1 MLFNS
6 IEYLVYLPIVVILY
20 FIIPHRHRWLLL
32 LAASYFFYM
41 CWNIKYSML
50 IFLSTTITF
59 FSSIL
64 IYKSNSKRKKK
75 LWMILSLVSNLGILF
90 FFKYFN
96 FTVNTLTGVALM
108 FGINIQVPNFELLLP
123 VGISFYTFQALSYT
137 LDVYQG
143 KLEPTSHFGKYA
155 LFVSFFPQL
164 VAGPIERSKNLL
176 HQFDEEHNFDY
187 DMAKRGFLLIIWGV
201 FKKVVIAD
209 RLAILV
215 DTVFNNVGGYSGQ
228 AYWIAS
234 LFFTFQIYCDFSGYS
249 DIAIGSANLMGYRL
263 MTNFKRPYLSKSIA
277 EFWRRWHISLSTW
290 FKDYLYIPLGGNKV
304 SVSKWRINIMVV
316 FLVSGLWHGANW
328 TFVIWGGLHGVFQ
341 IVGRIKNQFRPKK
354 YNGNCKLNGLIS
366 ILITFALVN
375 FAWIIFRANSLED
388 FGTICK
394 GLFVSMN
401 DFDVFSLG
409 LVKQDF
415 YLSIILIAFLFISD
429 IVSEKIDVYGLLQ
442 KQILPLRWIVYLISI
457 FSIILFGFYG
467 SLSEASFIYFQF

>member
-328 TFVIWGGLHGVFQ
+328 TFVIWGGLHGAFQ
-341 IVGRIKNQFRPKK
+341 IVGRLKNQFRPKK